1 MMQVAVCVQPVPI
14 GVLGKY
20 TMPLFIVD
28 EIREITSARLLTEW
42 EARAAKQGI
51 RRLCM
56 DSREVG
62 EGDLFVAIKGE
73 RMDGHEFVLAAL
85 KKGAVGALVQDDYR
99 LPPSLPQRG
108 GRKPVLLGVPDTLR
122 AYQQL
127 AAYHRN
133 RFQIPVVAVTGSNGK
148 TTTKEMVADV
158 LAQRWPVLR
167 TEGNLNNRIGVPQ
180 TLFRLAP
187 RHKAAVI
194 EMGVDQTGQTAR
206 LCEITRPTIGLITNI
221 GPDHLEF
228 FGTMDVSAQ
237 AKGELL
243 EFLPPEGHAVL
254 NADDAYF
261 GYLASRARC
270 DVLSFGLSAKAQ
282 VRAERLTLGSR
293 QGTQFHLRLPG
304 RSKPQLVSMRVHG
317 MHNVL
322 NALAAAAVGHAM
334 GLSPVTIAEGLA
346 RFRPAAMRSQVLT
359 VGGIRIINDCYNAN
373 PASMK
378 AAIDLLLALGADSR
392 SVAVLGDMLELGPS
406 APALHREVGAYL
418 AERGVTQLIACGA
431 LGKLVA
437 EGARSAGM
445 APERVLHEPD
455 AVRAGAALQA
465 LVKEGDVVLV
475 KASRGMKMEQAVE
488 MLGGASRDAA
498 TGKRAQGH

>member
-1 MMQVAVCVQPVPI
+1 MLIEACRQLAPI

-28 EIREITSARLLTEW
+28 EVREITSARLLTGW

-51 RRLCM
+51 RRLCT
-56 DSREVG
+56 DSRDIG
-62 EGDLFVAIKGE
+62 DGDLFVAIKGE
-73 RMDGHEFVLAAL
+73 RMDGHDFVPAAL
-85 KKGAVGALVQDDYR
+85 KRGAVGALVQDDYR
-99 LPPSLPQRG
+99 LPPSVQRRA
-108 GRKPVLLGVPDTLR
+108 GRGPVVLSVPDTLR

-180 TLFRLAP
+180 TLFKLAP

-194 EMGVDQTGQTAR
+194 EMGVDQAGQTAR
-206 LCEITRPTIGLITNI
+206 LCEIVRPTVGLITNI

-243 EFLPPEGHAVL
+243 EFLPPEGRAVL

-261 GYLASRARC
+261 GYLAARVRC
-270 DVLSFGLSAKAQ
+270 EVLSFGLSSKAQ
-282 VRAERLTLGSR
+282 VRADQLTMGSR

-304 RSKPQLVSMRVHG
+304 RSKPQPVAIRVHG
-317 MHNVL
+317 VHNVL
-322 NALAAAAVGHAM
+322 NALAAAAVGHVM
-334 GLSPVTIAEGLA
+334 GLSPAAIAEGLA

-378 AAIDLLLALGADSR
+378 AAIDLLLALGAGAR

-418 AERGVTQLIACGA
+418 AERGVTHLIACGA
-431 LGKLVA
+431 LGKYVA
-437 EGARSAGM
+437 DGARSAGM
-445 APERVLHEPD
+445 APERVVHEPD
-455 AVRAGAALQA
+455 AARAGAALQA
-465 LVKEGDVVLV
+465 LAQEGDVVLV

-488 MLGGASRDAA
+488 MLAGAPGETA
-498 TGKRAQGH
+498 TGKQAQGH